1 MNCQIS
7 TGQPLKISP
16 LKSEIREA
24 KHAVQTIRDGSSSI
38 ERAVMG
44 LGRDSS
50 LRRDYLQSR
59 WQRAMEQ
66 VASRDKPDF
75 HNLDLELWWSRR
87 LKTPLG
93 RALSLLEKI

>member
-7 TGQPLKISP
+7 TGQPLKSSP

-24 KHAVQTIRDGSSSI
+24 KHAVHTIRDGSSSI

-50 LRRDYLQSR
+50 LRRDYLQER
-59 WQRAMEQ
+59 WQRAMENFG
-66 VASRDKPDF
+66 SKDKPDI
-75 HNLDLELWWSRR
+75 HSMDLELWWSRR
-87 LKTPLG
+87 LETPLG
-93 RALSLLEKI
+93 RALSHLAKI